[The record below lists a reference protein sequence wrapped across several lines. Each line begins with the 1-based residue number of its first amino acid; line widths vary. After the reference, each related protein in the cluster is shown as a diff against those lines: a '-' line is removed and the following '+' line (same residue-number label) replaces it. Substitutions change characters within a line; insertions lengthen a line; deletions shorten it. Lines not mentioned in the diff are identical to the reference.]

1 MSSKKKFIHQN
12 VRQARLA
19 IIYEPR
25 HGDLLQLLMRHTCD
39 PNSSYWS
46 VRITVQS
53 WSITSLPL
61 IDYKCHI
68 PFVKPLLNLKQK
80 HLTKTKDKKNW
91 IIAQWSKAIFSGEG
105 KFCIPLG
112 NEGLSV
118 WRKRIYRLL
127 LRRKWETTGSTMQM
141 AWRQLSKQ
149 IGLPLHLGSDTD
161 WWPPCHGQ
169 WLV

>member
-127 LRRKWETTGSTMQM
+127 LRRKQQTQQCRWPEGSCQSKLAFHYTLAATQTG
-141 AWRQLSKQ
+141 
-149 IGLPLHLGSDTD
+149 GLHATASD
-161 WWPPCHGQ
+161 
-169 WLV
+169 